1 MGNDI
6 HPTAVI
12 EGDVQLGDHN
22 TIGPFCH
29 LRGPLV
35 MGDDNLLS
43 SHVCIGLPG
52 QDTRNPRYDDSDK
65 RVAIG
70 NRNTIREFASVQK
83 GCYEDV
89 TTIGDDVFLMQS
101 VHVPHDAQLEDHVV
115 LTPMVA
121 LAGLVRVLRGAN
133 LALGSGVVQDVV
145 VGQYSIVAAGAVAR
159 RHVRPFTRSIPGKP
173 DSINHYAVEK
183 FGFAEHATDIA
194 AYVLEGRTPARGPV
208 RDVVEHY
215 ETTVRDRERSR
226 ERRG

>member
-12 EGDVQLGDHN
+12 EGDVQLGDGN

-43 SHVCIGLPG
+43 SHVCLGLPG
-52 QDTRNPRYDDSDK
+52 QDTRDPRYDDSDK

-70 NRNTIREFASVQK
+70 SRNTIREFVSVQK
-83 GCYEDV
+83 ACYEDV
-89 TTIGDDVFLMQS
+89 TTIGDDVFLMQG
-101 VHVPHDAQLEDHVV
+101 VHVPHDARLADHVV

-133 LALGSGVVQDVV
+133 LALGSGVVQDIV
-145 VGQYSIVAAGAVAR
+145 VGHYSIVAAGAVAR
-159 RHVRPFTRSIPGKP
+159 RHVRPFTRSIPGRP
-173 DSINHYAVEK
+173 DSVNHYAVAK
-183 FGFAEHATDIA
+183 LGGVT
-194 AYVLEGRTPARGPV
+194 RTAVTAPRSMRCGPSSAR
-208 RDVVEHY
+208 
-215 ETTVRDRERSR
+215 
-226 ERRG
+226 

>member
-12 EGDVQLGDHN
+12 EGDVQLGDRN
-22 TIGPFCH
+22 SIGPFCH

-35 MGDDNLLS
+35 IGDDNVLS

-52 QDTRNPRYDDSDK
+52 QDTRNPRYDDSNK

-70 NRNTIREFASVQK
+70 SRNTIREFTSVQK

-89 TTIGDDVFLMQS
+89 TTIGDDAFLMQS
-101 VHVPHDAQLEDHVV
+101 VHVPHDAHLEDNVV

-133 LALGSGVVQDVV
+133 LALGSGVVQDIV
-145 VGQYSIVAAGAVAR
+145 VGQYSIVAAGSVAR
-159 RHVRPFTRSIPGKP
+159 HHVRPFTRAIPGKP
-173 DSINHYAVEK
+173 DSVNLYAVEK
-183 FGFAEHATDIA
+183 FGFAEHQADIT
-194 AYVLEGRTPARGPV
+194 AYVHEGHTPDGGPV
-208 RDVVEHY
+208 RSIIEHY
-215 ETTVRDRERSR
+215 EAAVQDRDRSRQRRS
-226 ERRG
+226 

>member
-1 MGNDI
+1 MDNDI

-12 EGDVQLGDHN
+12 EGDVQLGNRN

-52 QDTRNPRYDDSDK
+52 QDTRNPRYDDSGK

-70 NRNTIREFASVQK
+70 SRNTIREFVSVQK
-83 GCYEDV
+83 ACYEDV

-101 VHVPHDAQLEDHVV
+101 VHVPHDARLDDHVV

-121 LAGLVRVLRGAN
+121 LAGLVRVLQGAN

-145 VGQYSIVAAGAVAR
+145 VGQYSIVAAGAMAR
-159 RHVRPFTRSIPGKP
+159 THVRPFSRWIPGKP
-173 DSINHYAVEK
+173 DSVNHYAVEK

-194 AYVLEGRTPARGPV
+194 AYVLEARTPADGPV
-208 RDVVEHY
+208 RDVIEHY
-215 ETTVRDRERSR
+215 EATVRDRERSR